1 MSAGELIISAVYR
14 GTEIGRCTASE
25 TENTQITIGREPG
38 NSIVIPSQYVGRVH
52 CVLRFYNG
60 VWYAQN
66 QSRNGTY
73 INGRQIDGFTP
84 LRAGDRLSLLSGDKE
99 ISINFSQHSAVG
111 GNTGNTYHTEKDD
124 SNDLE
129 LLVFDG
135 KNAVS
140 RYRLERS

>member
-14 GTEIGRCTASE
+14 GTEIGRCTAAE
-25 TENTQITIGREPG
+25 TENAQITIGREPG
-38 NSIVIPSQYVGRVH
+38 NTIVIPWQYVGRVH

-99 ISINFSQHSAVG
+99 ISIHFSQHSAAGEPVQ
-111 GNTGNTYHTEKDD
+111 
-124 SNDLE
+124 
-129 LLVFDG
+129 
-135 KNAVS
+135 A
-140 RYRLERS
+140 

>member
-14 GTEIGRCTASE
+14 GAEIGRCTATE
-25 TENTQITIGREPG
+25 TENAQITIGREPG
-38 NSIVIPSQYVGRVH
+38 NTIVIPWQYVGRVH

-99 ISINFSQHSAVG
+99 ISIHFSQHSA
-111 GNTGNTYHTEKDD
+111 
-124 SNDLE
+124 
-129 LLVFDG
+129 
-135 KNAVS
+135 A
-140 RYRLERS
+140 